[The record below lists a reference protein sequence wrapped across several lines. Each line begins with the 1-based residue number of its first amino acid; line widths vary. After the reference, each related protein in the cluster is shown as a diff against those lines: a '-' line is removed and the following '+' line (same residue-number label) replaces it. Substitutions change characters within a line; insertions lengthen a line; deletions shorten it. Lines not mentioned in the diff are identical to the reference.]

1 MKKNEKKKQKKKER
15 FHIIIS
21 FTRAIIEI
29 TSRVKYVIRFSYVHK
44 NFLHCLTY
52 YYYFVKYLHLIL

>member
-1 MKKNEKKKQKKKER
+1 MKKKKQKKNKR

-29 TSRVKYVIRFSYVHK
+29 TSRVKYVIRI
-44 NFLHCLTY
+44 LLTFIKVFY
-52 YYYFVKYLHLIL
+52 IVLFIIIISS